1 MSKKKKADRTF
12 TAKTNSPVIAE
23 FQKLVSMKGGHFPW
37 AQMLEEK
44 EMRFVYDMLA
54 WAEARQDF
62 IPSAAQGRWGAQI
75 LLKLKG
81 AAKQWKAAHGGR
93 SKMPSARTDFVARR
107 RAKEHLK
114 RHGILL
120 RKTTPS
126 DIELV
131 KMLNDIGAISEQPSR
146 ATAKKLLINWSA
158 ALILGKTIAAPPPP
172 QPPAEASSN
181 PRRLTSGSAAR

>member
-1 MSKKKKADRTF
+1 MPKKKKVDRTF
-12 TAKTNSPVIAE
+12 AARTDSPIVAE

-44 EMRFVYDMLA
+44 EMRFIYDMLA

-93 SKMPSARTDFVARR
+93 SKMPSARADFVARR

-114 RHGILL
+114 QHGIPLQ
-120 RKTTPS
+120 KTTPS
-126 DIELV
+126 DVELV
-131 KMLNDIGAISEQPSR
+131 RMLNAIGAIREQPSR
-146 ATAKKLLINWSA
+146 ATAKKLLIDWSA
-158 ALILGKTIAAPPPP
+158 TLILGKTKAAQVRTQPPEAAPSSP
-172 QPPAEASSN
+172 QRS
-181 PRRLTSGSAAR
+181 TSGSAAR